1 MPAQTRIIHFY
12 VCLGAAGGKECEVIM
27 YKFGF
32 IGMGN
37 MASAIAQGFVE
48 SGFIPGKEICAYD
61 LNKAQLEKMSSFG
74 IVALNGAHEVVKES
88 DFVFLCVKPQVIES
102 VVADIKDDLKGKAV
116 VSIVLGY
123 DYDKYNTLL
132 DASTR
137 HLTVMPNT
145 PMAVREGMCLLEQ
158 THSLNDKEFNTIKDA
173 FSSVG
178 EIEVVPNHLMGV
190 GGALSGC
197 APAYIYMVI
206 EALADGAVMQG
217 MPRKMAYKL
226 ASQTVLGSGKMQ
238 LKTDLHPGILKDNVT
253 SPGGS
258 TIRGVKALEDAGMR
272 SAFINAIE
280 KSMNR

>member
-1 MPAQTRIIHFY
+1 MH
-12 VCLGAAGGKECEVIM
+12 
-27 YKFGF
+27 KFGF

-48 SGFIPGKEICAYD
+48 SGFIPGEQVCAYD
-61 LNKAQLEKMSSFG
+61 LNKAQLDKMRTFG
-74 IVALNGAHEVVKES
+74 IKAKNNAHEVVSES
-88 DFVFLCVKPQVIES
+88 EIIFLCVKPQVIES
-102 VVADIKDDLKGKAV
+102 VVSEVREDLKNKAV

-123 DYDKYNTLL
+123 DFDKYNTLL
-132 DASTR
+132 DVSTR

-158 THSLNDKEFNTIKDA
+158 EHSLTEEEFNYIKEA

-238 LKTDLHPGILKDNVT
+238 LQTDLHPGILKDNVT

-258 TIRGVKALEDAGMR
+258 TIRGVKALEDADMR

>member
-1 MPAQTRIIHFY
+1 MSRFGLDVDQANAILEMQLRRLTGLEQDKVKAEYDELLKKIAEYESILASRQKILDIIKAE
-12 VCLGAAGGKECEVIM
+12 LLEDKEKYGDDRKTQILPEQGEVTI
-27 YKFGF
+27 
-32 IGMGN
+32 
-37 MASAIAQGFVE
+37 E
-48 SGFIPGKEICAYD
+48 D
-61 LNKAQLEKMSSFG
+61 L
-74 IVALNGAHEVVKES
+74 
-88 DFVFLCVKPQVIES
+88 
-102 VVADIKDDLKGKAV
+102 
-116 VSIVLGY
+116 
-123 DYDKYNTLL
+123 T
-132 DASTR
+132 
-137 HLTVMPNT
+137 PNT

-158 THSLNDKEFNTIKDA
+158 THSLTDEEFSAIKDA

-280 KSMNR
+280 KSMNK

>member
-1 MPAQTRIIHFY
+1 MLAFFTR
-12 VCLGAAGGKECEVIM
+12 GNIM

-48 SGFIPGKEICAYD
+48 SGFIPGEQVCAYD
-61 LNKAQLEKMSSFG
+61 LNKAQLDKMNTFG
-74 IVALNGAHEVVKES
+74 ITGKDNAHEVISES
-88 DFVFLCVKPQVIES
+88 EFVFLCVKPQVIES
-102 VVADIKDDLKGKAV
+102 VVSEVREDLKNKAV

-123 DYDKYNTLL
+123 DFDKYNTLL
-132 DASTR
+132 DESTR

-158 THSLNDKEFNTIKDA
+158 EHSLTEEEFSYIKDA

-238 LKTDLHPGILKDNVT
+238 LQTDLHPGILKDSVT

>member
-1 MPAQTRIIHFY
+1 M
-12 VCLGAAGGKECEVIM
+12 C
-27 YKFGF
+27 KFGF
-32 IGMGN
+32 VGMGN
-37 MASAIAQGFVE
+37 MAGAIAQGFVE

-74 IVALNGAHEVVKES
+74 IMALNDAHEVVKES
-88 DFVFLCVKPQVIES
+88 EFIFLCVKPQVIES
-102 VVADIKDDLKGKAV
+102 VVADIKEDLKGKAV

-123 DYDKYNTLL
+123 DFDKYNTLL
-132 DASTR
+132 DTSTR

-158 THSLNDKEFNTIKDA
+158 THSLTDKEFGTIKDA

-238 LKTDLHPGILKDNVT
+238 LQTDLHPGILKDNVT

>member
-1 MPAQTRIIHFY
+1 
-12 VCLGAAGGKECEVIM
+12 M

-32 IGMGN
+32 VGMGN

-61 LNKAQLEKMSSFG
+61 LNKAQLDKMSSFG
-74 IVALNGAHEVVKES
+74 IVALNDAHEVVKES

-102 VVADIKDDLKGKAV
+102 VVADIKEDLKGKAV

-123 DYDKYNTLL
+123 DFDKYNTLL

-158 THSLNDKEFNTIKDA
+158 THSLTDEELSTIKDA

-178 EIEVVPNHLMGV
+178 EIEVVPNHLMAV

-258 TIRGVKALEDAGMR
+258 TIRGVKALENAGMR

-280 KSMNR
+280 KSMNK

>member
-1 MPAQTRIIHFY
+1 
-12 VCLGAAGGKECEVIM
+12 M

-37 MASAIAQGFVE
+37 MASAIASGFVE
-48 SGFIPGKEICAYD
+48 SKYIEGNQICAYD
-61 LNKAQLEKMSSFG
+61 LDAAQLEKMSHLDIESKKD
-74 IVALNGAHEVVKES
+74 AHSVVKES
-88 DFVFLCVKPQVIES
+88 DIIFLCVKPQVIES
-102 VVADIKDDLKGKAV
+102 VVADIKDDLKNKAV

-123 DYDKYNTLL
+123 SFEKYNQLL
-132 DASTR
+132 DKSTR

-158 THSLNDKEFNTIKDA
+158 EHSLTDDEFECIKDA
-173 FSSVG
+173 FDHVG
-178 EIEVVPNHLMGV
+178 EIEVIPNHLMGV

-238 LKTDLHPGILKDNVT
+238 LETDLHPGILKDNVT

-258 TIRGVKALEDAGMR
+258 TIKGVKALEELGMR
-272 SAFINAIE
+272 AAFIKAIE
-280 KSMNR
+280 ASMKK

>member
-1 MPAQTRIIHFY
+1 MVT
-12 VCLGAAGGKECEVIM
+12 
-27 YKFGF
+27 
-32 IGMGN
+32 
-37 MASAIAQGFVE
+37 
-48 SGFIPGKEICAYD
+48 
-61 LNKAQLEKMSSFG
+61 
-74 IVALNGAHEVVKES
+74 
-88 DFVFLCVKPQVIES
+88 ES
-102 VVADIKDDLKGKAV
+102 VVSRICDAKEIK
-116 VSIVLGY
+116 
-123 DYDKYNTLL
+123 
-132 DASTR
+132 
-137 HLTVMPNT
+137 
-145 PMAVREGMCLLEQ
+145 E
-158 THSLNDKEFNTIKDA
+158 A

-238 LKTDLHPGILKDNVT
+238 LQTDLHPGVLKDNVT

>member
-1 MPAQTRIIHFY
+1 
-12 VCLGAAGGKECEVIM
+12 M

-37 MASAIAQGFVE
+37 MASAITT
-48 SGFIPGKEICAYD
+48 GFIESQYIGGNKICAYD
-61 LNKAQLEKMSSFG
+61 LNQSQLDKMASLG
-74 IVALNGAHEVVKES
+74 VTAKTNAHEVVKES
-88 DFVFLCVKPQVIES
+88 DIVFLCVKPQVIES
-102 VVADIKDDLKGKAV
+102 VVADIKEDLKDKAV

-123 DYDKYNTLL
+123 SYDKYNELL

-158 THSLNDKEFNTIKDA
+158 DHSLTEEEFKTIKEA

-178 EIEVVPNHLMGV
+178 QIEIVPNHLMGV

-238 LKTDLHPGILKDNVT
+238 LETDLHPGILKDNVT

-258 TIRGVKALEDAGMR
+258 TIKGVKALEESGLR
-272 SAFINAIE
+272 GAFIKAIE
-280 KSMNR
+280 ASMSK

>member
-1 MPAQTRIIHFY
+1 
-12 VCLGAAGGKECEVIM
+12 M

-32 IGMGN
+32 VGMGN
-37 MASAIAQGFVE
+37 MANAIAQGFVE

-61 LNKAQLEKMSSFG
+61 LNKAQLDKMNSFE
-74 IVALNGAHEVVKES
+74 IVALNDAHEVVKES

-102 VVADIKDDLKGKAV
+102 VVADIKEDLKGKAV

-123 DYDKYNTLL
+123 DFDKYNTLL

-158 THSLNDKEFNTIKDA
+158 THSLTDEEFSTIKDA

-178 EIEVVPNHLMGV
+178 EIEVVPNHLMAV

-280 KSMNR
+280 KSMNK